1 MAYDS
6 SSRSKNG
13 ATRERNQDARD
24 GETEHKGINNDRP
37 MTKPNMRG
45 QDRRF
50 RCRRDEKCE
59 LFRRRRL
66 SSREREGSR
75 YGMVSYS

>member
-50 RCRRDEKCE
+50 R
-59 LFRRRRL
+59 RRRREIQMRI
-66 SSREREGSR
+66 SNFGGDTSR
-75 YGMVSYS
+75 YLSQLL